1 VVAGGETGLLDRSI
15 AMAGQVFRYQVYVPL
30 EHTAVAEW
38 PVLVDLHGDGSQGSD
53 GIHQTRRGIA
63 DAIRSKR
70 SSYPTLVLFPQ
81 AQSGTSFSFTEMQ
94 DLVSA
99 ELEQTRKEFHGDPKR
114 IYLVGFSMGGSGV
127 YRLAHR
133 WPDRF
138 AAIVPIAGA
147 VVPPRSIPA
156 KVVKADQQANP
167 FVSAPD
173 PYAALAE
180 RIAWIRSGYFME
192 KQTKPFPSRTHGEC
206 RRHSKRQELRSAT
219 QSMAKQITWGRQPR
233 RMLIRNSL
241 DGCLHN
247 IDECRWTSVVRHNAR
262 RTAVTECARESRCR
276 SPRLTA
282 FVFTGHLGDHLYG
295 SIAKAPPPRG
305 D

>member
-1 VVAGGETGLLDRSI
+1 VIRTLLALFALTPLVAGGETGFLDRSI

-114 IYLVGFSMGGSGV
+114 IYLIGFSMGGSGV

-147 VVPPRSIPA
+147 VVPPTSIPA

-180 RIAWIRSGYFME
+180 RIASIPIWIF
-192 KQTKPFPSRTHGEC
+192 HGEADQAI
-206 RRHSKRQELRSAT
+206 SVENS
-219 QSMAKQITWGRQPR
+219 R
-233 RMLIRNSL
+233 RMSEALITAGAAIRYTEYGETDHVGTAAKAYADPELIRWL
-241 DGCLHN
+241 LAQH
-247 IDECRWTSVVRHNAR
+247 R
-262 RTAVTECARESRCR
+262 
-276 SPRLTA
+276 
-282 FVFTGHLGDHLYG
+282 
-295 SIAKAPPPRG
+295 
-305 D
+305 